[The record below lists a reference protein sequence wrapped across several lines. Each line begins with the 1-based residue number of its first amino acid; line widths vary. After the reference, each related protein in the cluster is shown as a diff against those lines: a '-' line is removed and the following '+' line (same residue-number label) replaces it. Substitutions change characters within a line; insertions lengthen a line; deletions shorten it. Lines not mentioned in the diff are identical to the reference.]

1 MITGVPWGIVSLP
14 NTHTH
19 THTSTHTAPPL
30 PTPPPFNLPRRSSHT
45 QTCLTQC
52 IWKQLQTL
60 SHDTNSLFEKAK
72 TSSKP
77 WTPALRVSMLFLF
90 PIFHPGLQWASL
102 APAVFHKKPPPKVS
116 TFSLMP
122 RRCFQ
127 SAITFTCTVDTNP
140 VVLGWTTLRHQ
151 CPLRCHNKCVFNKT
165 LEHALSL

>member
-102 APAVFHKKPPPKVS
+102 APAVFHKKPPKGQHVQPDAS
-116 TFSLMP
+116 SLLP
-122 RRCFQ
+122 EC
-127 SAITFTCTVDTNP
+127 S
-140 VVLGWTTLRHQ
+140 
-151 CPLRCHNKCVFNKT
+151 NKAAVRLKQTRSCWVGH
-165 LEHALSL
+165 L